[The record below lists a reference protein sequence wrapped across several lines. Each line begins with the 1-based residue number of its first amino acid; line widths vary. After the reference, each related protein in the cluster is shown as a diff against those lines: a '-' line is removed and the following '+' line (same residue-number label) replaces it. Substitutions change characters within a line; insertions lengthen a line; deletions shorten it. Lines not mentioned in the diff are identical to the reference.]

1 MKRKLMGI
9 VVFCFA
15 ATFLNAAQEDGKGA
29 LESFKKHLADVQAE
43 WDGTVSEVK
52 VVKGKKHQ
60 YDSIPEKLV
69 RAKGNAQSIL
79 KKIEARQD
87 ELVKTKVPPELVSER
102 DALLAQSRS
111 LAEVLNSYIKQDVRE
126 ATDKT
131 LDDIRRSADDHIAD
145 SDRAWSPVAISLSSS
160 IQWPRAE
167 ADIMGLGLNVFAGEY
182 HNVYGVDIAT
192 IENVVSN
199 CAAGIQLAGFGNVSD
214 TAYGFQVALGNAAN
228 ELVGG
233 AQISLLLN
241 KNECYGSWL
250 QVGVGLNS
258 SGFFEGAQVAGFGN
272 SAYSCKGLQ
281 IGGLAN
287 RAEEMIGF
295 QIVGLGNSAKE
306 LSGFQIGGLANHAEE
321 LFGFQIGVLGGNSA
335 EKLFGFQ
342 IGANNLASE
351 LSGFQIGAFNS
362 DAFYAGKKK
371 VKLSGFQVSVINDAE
386 ELSGFQIGVDND
398 AKGLSGFQI
407 GVECNEAEEGSG
419 FQIGVVGN
427 HVAKKLS
434 GFQIGVGNYA
444 KELSGFQVGA
454 LNIAKKKLSGLQ
466 IGVFNLAEQAN
477 GLQVGLLN
485 YYGDT
490 SCSPF
495 FKLHF

>member
-15 ATFLNAAQEDGKGA
+15 APFLIAAQEDGKGA

-52 VVKGKKHQ
+52 EVKGKKHQ

-145 SDRAWSPVAISLSSS
+145 SDRAWSPVAISLYSPF
-160 IQWPRAE
+160 QWPRAE

-199 CAAGIQLAGFGNVSD
+199 CAAGIQLAGFFNESD
-214 TAYGFQVALGNAAN
+214 TAYGYQLAAFKNSAN

-233 AQISLLLN
+233 QVSLVNIN
-241 KNECYGSWL
+241 KCYGSWL
-250 QVGVGLNS
+250 QVGGLVNS

-272 SAYSCKGLQ
+272 FAYSCKGLQ
-281 IGGLAN
+281 INGLGN
-287 RAEEMIGF
+287 DAEEMT
-295 QIVGLGNSAKE
+295 
-306 LSGFQIGGLANHAEE
+306 
-321 LFGFQIGVLGGNSA
+321 
-335 EKLFGFQ
+335 GFQ
-342 IGANNLASE
+342 IGAINLASE
-351 LSGFQIGAFNS
+351 MSGFQIGAFNS
-362 DAFYAGKKK
+362 DAFNENNKKK
-371 VKLSGFQVSVINDAE
+371 VKLSGFQVSAINDAE
-386 ELSGFQIGVDND
+386 ELSGFQIGVGNH
-398 AKGLSGFQI
+398 AGKLFGFQIGASVNAAEELSGFQ
-407 GVECNEAEEGSG
+407 VDV
-419 FQIGVVGN
+419 FGN
-427 HVAKKLS
+427 FVDKKLS

-444 KELSGFQVGA
+444 KELSGFQLGA

-477 GLQVGLLN
+477 GLQVGVLN
-485 YYGDT
+485 FYGDT
-490 SCSPF
+490 NCSPF